1 MGIILEENSKP
12 PNHNNL
18 EIKGKTTMI
27 KELNQGI
34 VHLKPDITLE
44 HLKEYEGK
52 NICVFY
58 SVAGNDRNGFMTT
71 VSVYGELE
79 IHPDNDE
86 NYRVLID
93 TDIYSY
99 FSLSDVGMIAQ
110 TIGKRANIA
119 LKCQQ
124 E

>member
-1 MGIILEENSKP
+1 
-12 PNHNNL
+12 
-18 EIKGKTTMI
+18 MI

-52 NICVFY
+52 NVCVFY

-79 IHPDNDE
+79 IHPDNGLAKTLHDHLE
-86 NYRVLID
+86 VHPNNGQGHG
-93 TDIYSY
+93 TSE
-99 FSLSDVGMIAQ
+99 SLRGHVATPKQ
-110 TIGKRANIA
+110 WT
-119 LKCQQ
+119 
-124 E
+124 

>member
-1 MGIILEENSKP
+1 MRNAQSLRIKIILNKKEKN
-12 PNHNNL
+12 
-18 EIKGKTTMI
+18 TMI
-27 KELNQGI
+27 KELKQGI

-44 HLKEYEGK
+44 HLKVYEGK
-52 NICVFY
+52 NVCVFY

-86 NYRVLID
+86 NYRVLVD
-93 TDIYSY
+93 KDIYAY

-110 TIGKRANIA
+110 TNGKRANIA
-119 LKCQQ
+119 LRCEQK
-124 E
+124 